1 MNIWINKKYVS
12 IDLVTA
18 DKQDIADFCIYNITD
33 LINEVIDLDSW
44 DVKADIDIDLY
55 QHGSWQYDVEDTDIC
70 YAIYDGSQQI
80 LDFIGKTC
88 DEISDM
94 IKAVTPVYYM
104 TEQLVGT
111 PEVQKLKILGEVID
125 KLYETVDDEITAF
138 AKSDWFEGRGL

>member
-1 MNIWINKKYVS
+1 MTIYMNGKKVS
-12 IDLVTA
+12 IDFTTA

-33 LINEVIDLDSW
+33 LINEVVDLDSW
-44 DVKADIDIDLY
+44 DVKANIDIDLY
-55 QHGSWQYDVEDTDIC
+55 QHGSWQYEVEDIDTC
-70 YAIYDGSQQI
+70 YAINNGAMQV

-104 TEQLVGT
+104 TEQLIGT

-125 KLYETVDDEITAF
+125 KLYEEVDNAVTAF
-138 AKSDWFEGRGL
+138 VKSDWYDGRGL